1 MIKKKFI
8 EIKSSCLKKKK
19 SRGSKKKMA
28 SSFVHIH
35 ILENFKIVRKMMLKK
50 IKGEIDT

>member
-8 EIKSSCLKKKK
+8 EIKSNCLKKK

-35 ILENFKIVRKMMLKK
+35 ILENFRIVRKMMLKK